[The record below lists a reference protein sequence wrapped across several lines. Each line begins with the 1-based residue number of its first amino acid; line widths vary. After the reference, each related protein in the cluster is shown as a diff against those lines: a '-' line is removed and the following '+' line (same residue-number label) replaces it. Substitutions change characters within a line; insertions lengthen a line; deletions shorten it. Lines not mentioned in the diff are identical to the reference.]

1 MGLIQMGNFR
11 FQWGGQGNDRFTRT
25 PNNWV
30 NRLFGTNNDKEQWI
44 TVVGKE
50 AEIYN
55 TTAEVKIVFDRFASM
70 FSNGIYQELDA
81 KGEVVENS
89 EIVKRLLNPN
99 VLLNGKS
106 FMQECAL
113 HYLIFGN
120 RITYTNYGSSLS
132 EVPTALWNLPADR
145 IKMILTGL
153 IYEQIDIDG
162 IIKEYYLDY
171 DNNGTEQR
179 KTWQPSEIIHHKNI
193 DPLNPLK
200 GKSVLE
206 SLHMDISNIRASKGF
221 QNVLLTKKGAVG
233 FYSSGRTDGQGNNLP
248 MNEDD
253 KIALGKQET
262 NEYGIFDS
270 QSAIKFTS
278 FDVKWNP
285 TSFPVKDM
293 MTFET
298 ISEGMK
304 RIIDSVQLN
313 DNIFSKEKSKV
324 QANLQEGLKMAY
336 QDAIIP
342 FSNDYCNNFSQGLRL
357 KEGHRIALS
366 YDHISA
372 LQKDDKTENE
382 VKEIKARAVKTYF
395 DAGYSKEQAL
405 KLVEETV

>member
-30 NRLFGTNNDKEQWI
+30 NRLFESNNDKEQWI

-106 FMQECAL
+106 FMMESAL

-120 RITYTNYGSSLS
+120 RITYTNYGSSMS
-132 EVPTALWNLPADR
+132 EAPVFLWNLPPDR
-145 IKMILTGL
+145 IKMILTGS
-153 IYEQIDIDG
+153 IYDQFNING
-162 IIKEYYLDY
+162 IIKEYYLEY
-171 DNNGTEQR
+171 ENNGQNKR

-221 QNVLLTKKGAVG
+221 QNVLLTKKGALG
-233 FYSSGRTDGQGNNLP
+233 FISNDSKDEAGNIPLNTEDRLALQKQFTETHGQFDGQ
-248 MNEDD
+248 
-253 KIALGKQET
+253 
-262 NEYGIFDS
+262 
-270 QSAIKFTS
+270 SAVAFTS
-278 FDVKWNP
+278 GNTKWNP
-285 TSFPVKDM
+285 TSYPVKDM

-304 RIIDSVQLN
+304 RIIDAVQLN
-313 DNIFSKEKSKV
+313 DNLFSKEKSKV
-324 QANLQEGLKMAY
+324 QANLKEGLIMGY
-336 QDAIIP
+336 EDAIIP
-342 FSNDYCNNFSQGLRL
+342 FAGDVSNLWTQRLRM
-357 KEGHRIALS
+357 KEGHRINIS

-372 LQKDDKTENE
+372 LQKDNKTENE
-382 VKEIKARAVKTYF
+382 VKEIKARAVKAYT
-395 DAGYSKEQAL
+395 DAGFSPQEAL

>member
-30 NRLFGTNNDKEQWI
+30 NRLFGSNNDKEQWI

-221 QNVLLTKKGAVG
+221 QNVLLTKKGALG
-233 FYSSGRTDGQGNNLP
+233 FISNGSKDMAGNIPLGSEDRLALEKQFAETHGQFDG
-248 MNEDD
+248 
-253 KIALGKQET
+253 
-262 NEYGIFDS
+262 
-270 QSAIKFTS
+270 QSAIAITAY
-278 FDVKWNP
+278 DTKWNP

-342 FSNDYCNNFSQGLRL
+342 FANDYCNNFSERLRL
-357 KEGHRIALS
+357 KEGHKIALN
-366 YDHISA
+366 YEHISA

-382 VKEIKARAVKTYF
+382 VKEIKARAVKAYT
-395 DAGYSKEQAL
+395 DAGFTPEKAL
-405 KLVEETV
+405 ELVEETV

>member
-221 QNVLLTKKGAVG
+221 QNVLLTKKGALG
-233 FYSSGRTDGQGNNLP
+233 FISNGSKDMAGNIPLGSEDRLALEKQFAETHGQFDG
-248 MNEDD
+248 
-253 KIALGKQET
+253 
-262 NEYGIFDS
+262 
-270 QSAIKFTS
+270 QSAIAITAY
-278 FDVKWNP
+278 DTKWNP
-285 TSFPVKDM
+285 TSYPVKDM

-342 FSNDYCNNFSQGLRL
+342 FANDYCNNFSQGLRL
-357 KEGHRIALS
+357 KEGHRIALN

-372 LQKDDKTENE
+372 LQKDDKTENQ
-382 VKEIKARAVKTYF
+382 VKEIKARAVKAYT
-395 DAGYSKEQAL
+395 DAGFTPEKAL
-405 KLVEETV
+405 ELVEETV

>member
-30 NRLFGTNNDKEQWI
+30 NRLFGSNNDKEQWI

-55 TTAEVKIVFDRFASM
+55 TTSEVKIVFDRFASM

-81 KGEVVENS
+81 KGEIVENS

-106 FMQECAL
+106 FMMESAL

-132 EVPTALWNLPADR
+132 EVPTALWNLPPDR

-153 IYEQIDIDG
+153 IYEQVDIDD
-162 IIKEYYLDY
+162 IIKEYYLEY
-171 DNNGTEQR
+171 DNNGTEKR
-179 KTWQPSEIIHHKNI
+179 KTWQPIEIIHHKNI

-248 MNEDD
+248 MKEED

-262 NEYGIFDS
+262 NEYGIFDG
-270 QSAIKFTS
+270 QSAIKFTD

-342 FSNDYCNNFSQGLRL
+342 FANDYCNNFSQGLRL
-357 KEGHRIALS
+357 QEGHKIALS
-366 YDHISA
+366 YEHISA
-372 LQKDDKTENE
+372 LQKDDKTDNE

>member
-11 FQWGGQGNDRFTRT
+11 IQWGGQGNDRFTRT

-30 NRLFGTNNDKEQWI
+30 NRLFGSNNEKEQWI

-120 RITYTNYGSSLS
+120 RLTYTNYGSSLS
-132 EVPTALWNLPADR
+132 EIPTALWNLPADR

-171 DNNGTEQR
+171 DNNGTKQR

-221 QNVLLTKKGAVG
+221 QNVLLTKKGALGFISNDSKDQVG
-233 FYSSGRTDGQGNNLP
+233 NIPLNSEDRLALEKQFTETHGQFDGQ
-248 MNEDD
+248 
-253 KIALGKQET
+253 
-262 NEYGIFDS
+262 
-270 QSAIKFTS
+270 SAVAFTS
-278 FDVKWNP
+278 GNTKWNP
-285 TSFPVKDM
+285 TSYPVKEM

-342 FSNDYCNNFSQGLRL
+342 FANDYCNNFSENLIL
-357 KEGHRIALS
+357 KEGHKIALN
-366 YDHISA
+366 YNHISA
-372 LQKDDKTENE
+372 LQKDDKTDNE
-382 VKEIKARAVKTYF
+382 VKEIKARAVKTYV